1 MVPATAKGG
10 VVDGPG
16 RGSETRA
23 SDNGTVFFML
33 A

>member
-16 RGSETRA
+16 RGSEARPIGM
-23 SDNGTVFFML
+23 GTVFFML